1 MATMRE
7 GLKLSRKIANS
18 ESFNKYKGDE
28 IFPGK
33 NVQSDDE
40 LDAYIRNVRVHQ
52 HSSIFHAF
60 SLFSSSRLYSYVYPL
75 LYCHHPENNF
85 TCDFNRQIFCPKVS
99 EDQIL
104 SFPIFLYSSYLIFYF
119 LNVSDCP
126 HQQCTCRHLQNGT

>member
-7 GLKLSRKIANS
+7 GLRLSRKLANS

-52 HSSIFHAF
+52 HSSIFYAF
-60 SLFSSSRLYSYVYPL
+60 SLFSSSRLCSYVYPTL
-75 LYCHHPENNF
+75 CCHHPENHF
-85 TCDFNRQIFCPKVS
+85 RCDFNRQIFFKLS
-99 EDQIL
+99 ADQRL
-104 SFPIFLYSSYLIFYF
+104 SFPTFVHFSYLIFYF